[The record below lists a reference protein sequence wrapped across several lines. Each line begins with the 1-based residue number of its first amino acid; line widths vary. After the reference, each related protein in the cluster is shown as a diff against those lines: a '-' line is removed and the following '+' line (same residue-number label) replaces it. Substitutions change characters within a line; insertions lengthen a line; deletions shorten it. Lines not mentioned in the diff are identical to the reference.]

1 MALKNYKPLS
11 SFLLILFAGLF
22 VSTASRPSGP
32 KNKIELGK
40 LLFEEKMLSLDSS
53 ISCASCHRPE
63 FAFADTS
70 ALSPGV
76 GGQLGNRNTPSA
88 MNMLSRPYFF
98 YDGRAAT
105 LAEQALGPIA
115 NPVEMNLPV
124 DQALKRLNNHL
135 LYKRAFQKIYR
146 SEANAANLGDALQAF
161 QETLESGRTPF
172 DRWVKGDS
180 TALSTDAVAGRQVF
194 MNKGKC
200 FDCHFGP
207 DFTGDEFRN
216 IGLYNGKEW
225 NDTGRFAIT
234 KDSSDLGKFKT
245 PGLRNVAVTG
255 PYMHNGSFKTL
266 KEVIDF
272 YDQPDAFVPD
282 ALQIDSLMKE
292 PLVLSSIEKR
302 QLLAFLESLTE
313 DRYAK
318 KINLR

>member
-11 SFLLILFAGLF
+11 AFLLILFAGLF

-32 KNKIELGK
+32 KNKVELGK

-53 ISCASCHRPE
+53 ISCASCHRSE

-70 ALSPGV
+70 VLSPGV
-76 GGQLGNRNTPSA
+76 GGKLGNRNTPSA

-105 LAEQALGPIA
+105 LAEQALAPIA

-124 DQALKRLNNHL
+124 DQALARLNSHP
-135 LYKRAFQKIYR
+135 LYKGYFKKIYK
-146 SEANAANLGDALQAF
+146 SEATSANLGDALKAF
-161 QETLESGRTPF
+161 QETLESGSTPF
-172 DRWVKGDS
+172 DRWMKGDS
-180 TALSTDAVAGRQVF
+180 TALSPDAVAGRQVF

-245 PGLRNVAVTG
+245 PGLRNIAVTG

-302 QLLAFLESLTE
+302 QILAFLEALTE

-318 KINLR
+318 K